1 MGGFQVNQKFVETEE
16 FNEIKQLNKSRR
28 RPSKGKKGRY
38 ESKATRD
45 IEKSKIGKLKED
57 KGKPKLIGNESKA
70 TKDIEKF
77 KVSKL
82 KEDTCKPKLVENE
95 IKKRITEEAQVIGNK
110 PVEER
115 NMDTLFNK
123 AKQLEKII
131 MSKNQLINEFHKNNK
146 LIYKENENLT
156 QVNIQ
161 LKQELISQ
169 IKCREE
175 ELNQFLEL
183 RQTHADIES
192 RYEKIEK
199 RFNALERKYNSLSKS
214 RLGKLTLGYWKLMNR
229 LKGGQK

>member
-1 MGGFQVNQKFVETEE
+1 MNQKFVETEE

-57 KGKPKLIGNESKA
+57 
-70 TKDIEKF
+70 
-77 KVSKL
+77 
-82 KEDTCKPKLVENE
+82 TCKPKLVENE
-95 IKKRITEEAQVIGNK
+95 MKKRITEEAQVIGNK